1 MSSLRSSTSR
11 AAALAVAVAVLLA
24 GCSSGASTRSH
35 TGNPSQTTAE
45 PTATGVSSLN
55 VSFTSQGTTSY
66 GTLEIPAHGSAQ
78 KHAAALLIPGSGP
91 TDRNGNQPPQA
102 MPGTLELIAN
112 VLARQGIISLRF
124 DKYFTGKTGA
134 GVFATH
140 PGSIT
145 LQDFIAQAAAA
156 YRFLSQQPEVD
167 TGKLLVLGHSEGG
180 MYALLLAESVTPRPA
195 GLALMEPADQR
206 LLDTVQLQIDEQLD
220 AQVNQ
225 GQLTAPAARDNATLI
240 HQAFVAFRAGKP
252 VTLAGVEAPLLPL
265 LESLVQSPIN
275 DAYDRSDDLVYP
287 PAVAAN
293 LPSATRLLV
302 TDGTADTKILP
313 TTTAPLVAALR
324 QARITGPGFRLL
336 PNVNHDLFAGD
347 ATSGS
352 SLDPQV
358 IAALANW
365 AKPYVSP
372 S

>member
-1 MSSLRSSTSR
+1 M
-11 AAALAVAVAVLLA
+11 
-24 GCSSGASTRSH
+24 
-35 TGNPSQTTAE
+35 
-45 PTATGVSSLN
+45 
-55 VSFTSQGTTSY
+55 
-66 GTLEIPAHGSAQ
+66 
-78 KHAAALLIPGSGP
+78 
-91 TDRNGNQPPQA
+91 
-102 MPGTLELIAN
+102 
-112 VLARQGIISLRF
+112 
-124 DKYFTGKTGA
+124 
-134 GVFATH
+134 
-140 PGSIT
+140 
-145 LQDFIAQAAAA
+145 
-156 YRFLSQQPEVD
+156 
-167 TGKLLVLGHSEGG
+167 
-180 MYALLLAESVTPRPA
+180 
-195 GLALMEPADQR
+195 
-206 LLDTVQLQIDEQLD
+206 
-220 AQVNQ
+220 
-225 GQLTAPAARDNATLI
+225 
-240 HQAFVAFRAGKP
+240 AFRAGKP
-252 VTLAGVEAPLLPL
+252 VSLAGVEAPLLPL

-313 TTTAPLVAALR
+313 PTTAPLVAALR